1 MKPDDYLIKLSEEV
15 MKVIGINLIV
25 GGLII
30 IVCTEVALAIK
41 EIAINTRKEYNSSQS
56 DYKLLDWISS
66 GFLVIGIIMPIAGLI
81 FLIKSC

>member
-1 MKPDDYLIKLSEEV
+1 M
-15 MKVIGINLIV
+15 MRFIGIDLII
-25 GGLII
+25 GGLIV
-30 IVCTEVALAIK
+30 IVCAEVTLAIR

-56 DYKLLDWISS
+56 EYKLLDWLSS